1 MAAHS
6 ISSADS
12 DNATAVGTICRE
24 SERKHSIQWIRV
36 NSLFL
41 KPYGG
46 HGFEGFCGSVL
57 MRMRCAAHG
66 ANSSSKEPSSAS
78 SWSDV
83 LRSHEPGLAPT
94 SQTLGPALSCLQN
107 VQSTNQLPS
116 SIDLHT
122 SMQKTSPA
130 KQTTDDISLWVRR
143 PVGVLLES
151 LPNLLAAHAVVVREH
166 YTVAANPCRLAS
178 AILIRE
184 NVEAVIPFWIRHG
197 NPDWPC
203 QGNSCRPFTAEAR
216 WGSVAT

>member
-24 SERKHSIQWIRV
+24 SERKHSIQWTRV

-83 LRSHEPGLAPT
+83 L
-94 SQTLGPALSCLQN
+94 SCLQN
-107 VQSTNQLPS
+107 VHSTNQLPS